1 MRHII
6 KITKK
11 KGSKYIHLKI
21 IKISIYEPK
30 MVNHKHHNTS
40 KKYELLF
47 GNIKQFITFI
57 IN

>member
-1 MRHII
+1 MNQ
-6 KITKK
+6 KW
-11 KGSKYIHLKI
+11 LN
-21 IKISIYEPK
+21 
-30 MVNHKHHNTS
+30 MVNHKHHTS